1 MFQIEEGKIYP
12 KKIHSKSLIR
22 FQDCDP
28 LKHLNNAKYFD
39 YFFNARED
47 HVAEIYKFDYNDYF
61 EHNHTS
67 WVVYNHQ
74 IAYISSAK
82 VSEWVT
88 IISSI
93 VYFNED
99 TLVTEYVMTD
109 EHQQELKAV
118 LWTTSKYIDVRLG
131 KKTVHPPEVMRF
143 FELVCLDGINFEH
156 SNLNLR
162 IKQIKNELKAGTFVE
177 KEI

>member
-1 MFQIEEGKIYP
+1 MFILDPNKIYP
-12 KKIHSKSLIR
+12 QKLVSTAVVR

-28 LKHLNNAKYFD
+28 LKHLNNSKYFD

-47 HVAEIYKFDYNDYF
+47 QVAEIYQFDPNDYF

-74 IAYISSAK
+74 IAYMNSAK

-93 VYFNED
+93 VYFNEN
-99 TLVTEYVMTD
+99 TKLTEFVMTD
-109 EHQQELKAV
+109 KSRKVLKAV
-118 LWTTSKYIDVRLG
+118 LWMTSKYIDINTG
-131 KKTVHPPEVMRF
+131 STTNHEPEIM
-143 FELVCLDGINFEH
+143 
-156 SNLNLR
+156 
-162 IKQIKNELKAGTFVE
+162 KYLKAISLQDIDIKEVTFASRLKTIKKELLEGTY
-177 KEI
+177 I